1 MLRSVSS
8 PSTAVTF
15 DLWGTLIFEF
25 GTKPNSIKRRQLR
38 ADYSLDVLTALGESV
53 EHSNFVAVLNTI
65 SEDIIAAHD
74 EARDSSLAEWIESGL
89 ALLDRDLP
97 KRIGGSG
104 VTAVVDAIDRSFIE
118 SPPTLLDGSLD
129 LLDRVRGRGVHVGL
143 ISNAGLTSSKA
154 FRVWF
159 EQIGLLDKFEYMAFS
174 NDLAMAKPAKQIF
187 ELALNA
193 LETRPARALHVGDN
207 MHADVAGAAAA
218 GMSTVWVRGGIES
231 STPTQTKPDY
241 AVDSVLELVPVVDR
255 WLDSLEN

>member
-1 MLRSVSS
+1 M
-8 PSTAVTF
+8 
-15 DLWGTLIFEF
+15 
-25 GTKPNSIKRRQLR
+25 
-38 ADYSLDVLTALGESV
+38 
-53 EHSNFVAVLNTI
+53 
-65 SEDIIAAHD
+65 
-74 EARDSSLAEWIESGL
+74 
-89 ALLDRDLP
+89 
-97 KRIGGSG
+97 
-104 VTAVVDAIDRSFIE
+104 TAVVDAIDRSFIE

-231 STPTQTKPDY
+231 STPAQTKPDY
-241 AVDSVLELVPVVDR
+241 AVGSVLELIPVVDR